1 MTREIKNEFPACPED
16 FVLTEELK
24 QEFNLSIAKYL
35 GESRDTSYVL
45 YLIMNSFSRLCFF
58 LCLFAMRFQLKI
70 LIFYLGFIEN
80 AQEYKHYLGL
90 RDDFDDAKQDS
101 SVYTGSNK
109 ALDVINN

>member
-58 LCLFAMRFQLKI
+58 FVLVCHEI
-70 LIFYLGFIEN
+70 PIEN
-80 AQEYKHYLGL
+80 LDILPRLYRKCPRIQ
-90 RDDFDDAKQDS
+90 
-101 SVYTGSNK
+101 
-109 ALDVINN
+109 ALPWSKG